1 MIGLKSLLG
10 SIIKNLN
17 KVLKNMKYFLLVIY
31 ASLLLA
37 GCSDGVIPAKFLAT
51 QKHVDWYEVHFQE
64 KTEKWNDP
72 DILAH
77 PRAQFFWKA
86 PGRDM
91 TTIWSMRLDGTD
103 LREVVDAELI
113 DTPTSSSFSSGIPIQ
128 RSPNGRYLAITRTV
142 GGSKQLRLIDLE
154 TRQVDLIPNHYAGW
168 PNYVWLNDHIIL
180 FKDSSPL
187 KAYDVL
193 TKEVIDLSKEP
204 EFKDLEITRY
214 FVRNSRNPVA
224 SQKINKELILVTKTG
239 VNIYDYESRKQ
250 IGTSKTWFSNLS
262 KDGNYWIED
271 ILGSA
276 ARKPLGGPKVY
287 AFDDVTKAL
296 GQYGRSTNHSP
307 MIIND
312 INTLYASA
320 QRGLAVG
327 TLNETQVTFYVMPG
341 DNNIKNFSLY
351 NVESSINK

>member
-1 MIGLKSLLG
+1 MIGLKRLLG

-64 KTEKWNDP
+64 KAEKWNDP
-72 DILAH
+72 DVLAH
-77 PRAQFFWKA
+77 PRAQFLWTA
-86 PGRDM
+86 PGREM
-91 TTIWSMRLDGTD
+91 ATIWSMRLNGTD
-103 LREVVDAELI
+103 LRETANEELLSI
-113 DTPTSSSFSSGIPIQ
+113 PDVGGYSGGIPVQ
-128 RSPNGRYLAITRTV
+128 RSPSGRYLAITRS
-142 GGSKQLRLIDLE
+142 GGLNKQLRLIDLE
-154 TRQVDLIPNHYAGW
+154 TRQVDLIPNLDAGD
-168 PNYVWLNDHIIL
+168 PGYVWVNDHIIL
-180 FKDSSPL
+180 FNDRSPL

-204 EFKDLEITRY
+204 EFKDIKIARY
-214 FVRNSRNPVA
+214 FVRDSRNPIA
-224 SQKINKELILVTKTG
+224 GQKINKELILVAKTG
-239 VNIYDYESRKQ
+239 VTIYDYESRKLV
-250 IGTSKTWFSNLS
+250 GTLKGKRGELS
-262 KDGNYWIED
+262 KDGNYWIRSKF
-271 ILGSA
+271 LSA

-312 INTLYASA
+312 INTLYAKA
-320 QRGLAVG
+320 QRGLSVG
-327 TLNETQVTFYVMPG
+327 TLNEPKVTFYTMPG
-341 DNNIKNFSLY
+341 DDGIANFSLY
-351 NVESSINK
+351 NVDSIINK